1 LRGSRSNTSPPPAPT
16 ESADPHTARA
26 RDSLRALL
34 DDPHVPEP
42 VRAAL
47 AEEFTQ
53 VQAMLDKLEYGHIHI
68 AVFGRV
74 GVGKSALLNALLGE
88 ARFASGPL
96 HGETREAGI
105 APWRELEAGGVF
117 LIDTPGINEVDGE
130 ARERLAHEVAGR
142 ADLVLFVVEGD
153 LSQSELA
160 ALRLLVAE
168 QRPLLLVLNK
178 VDRYSRAEC
187 ELLLATL
194 AERTAGLL
202 PPGRVVAASA
212 APAEQIV
219 VHVDE
224 QGGEQ
229 ESTRRPPPQMEAL
242 RERLWAILEAE
253 GKSLAAVNATLF
265 AGRLSD
271 TLATRLVALKR
282 ELADKVV
289 RNYCLAKGVVVGLN
303 PIPVADIV
311 GAAVVDASLVVHL
324 SRIYGLPMTRNEASA
339 LIRTIGMQM
348 VLVVGTVWA
357 VNFVSSALKAG
368 TGGLSTLITAAT
380 QGAVAYYATYVV
392 GQAAHRYLEQGRSWG
407 EQGPKQVVAD
417 ILASVD
423 RETLLA
429 EAKTEIMARL
439 RRS

>member
-1 LRGSRSNTSPPPAPT
+1 L
-16 ESADPHTARA
+16 RA
-26 RDSLRALL
+26 RESLRALL

-47 AEEFTQ
+47 ADEFAQ

-88 ARFASGPL
+88 VRFTSSPL
-96 HGETREAGI
+96 HGETREAGM
-105 APWRELEAGGVF
+105 AAWHEQEVGGVY
-117 LIDTPGINEVDGE
+117 LIDTPGINEVEGE

-142 ADLVLFVVEGD
+142 ADLVLFVVDGD
-153 LSQSELA
+153 ISQSELA

-168 QRPLLLVLNK
+168 QRPLLLVFNK
-178 VDRYSRAEC
+178 IDRYRKADR
-187 ELLLATL
+187 ELLLQTL

-202 PPGRVVAASA
+202 PPGRIVAASA
-212 APAEQIV
+212 APAEQTV
-219 VHVDE
+219 LRVDE
-224 QGGEQ
+224 SGDEH
-229 ESTRRPPPQMEAL
+229 ETTRHPPPQTEAL
-242 RERLWAILEAE
+242 RERLWTILDAE

-271 TLATRLVALKR
+271 DLARRMVALKR
-282 ELADKVV
+282 DLADKVV

-303 PIPVADIV
+303 PIPVADII
-311 GAAVVDASLVVHL
+311 GAVVVDASLVVHL
-324 SRIYGLPMTRNEASA
+324 SRIYGLPMSRGEAGA
-339 LIRTIGMQM
+339 LVRAIGAQM
-348 VLVVGTVWA
+348 VLVMGTVWA

-368 TGGLSTLITAAT
+368 SGGLSTVITAAT

-407 EQGPKQVVAD
+407 EQGPKRVVAD

-423 RETLLA
+423 RDTLLA
-429 EAKTEIMARL
+429 EAKEEILARL
-439 RRS
+439 RRK